1 MMGVADGA
9 LRLRLAA
16 PPVDGRANA
25 ALTAFIAERLGVAR
39 GNVWLARG
47 ATTRRKVLRIRGVT
61 LDEARR
67 SLGL

>member
-1 MMGVADGA
+1 VADGA

-25 ALTAFIAERLGVAR
+25 ALTAFIAERLGVAPGDVR
-39 GNVWLARG
+39 LARG
-47 ATTRRKVLRIRGVT
+47 ATTRRKVVRVRGVT